1 MLQKYYEMLGKFNRK
16 FEDQNVLISK
26 EKKINNNLGMERKI
40 IYVKDNEKMNM
51 QDFSH
56 QNKLLK

>member
-1 MLQKYYEMLGKFNRK
+1 MLGKFNRK

>member
-56 QNKLLK
+56 QTKLLK